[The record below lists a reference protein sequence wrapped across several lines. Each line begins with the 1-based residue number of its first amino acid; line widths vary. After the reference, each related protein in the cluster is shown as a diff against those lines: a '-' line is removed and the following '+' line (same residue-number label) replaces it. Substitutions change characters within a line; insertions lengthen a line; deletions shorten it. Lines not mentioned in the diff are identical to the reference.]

1 MIKSSV
7 LIRSK
12 EQMIFT
18 PPLVDHSMKLPID
31 TLFLTL
37 SRNPR
42 GQDSFGADVV
52 SVNLTSTDGWGR

>member
-1 MIKSSV
+1 
-7 LIRSK
+7 
-12 EQMIFT
+12 MIFT